1 MSGFLGAA
9 FRSFSGRILGA
20 LSALIAAYSVTSN
33 LSVSN
38 SGLFFLSLG
47 FAIFFS
53 HFLRFGLDNFVLKKC
68 AIYLSDKSHRAFLSV
83 VLVSVLICIAGSL
96 IIYAF
101 LYASDW
107 VVTYGYMKY
116 LLLAYPAAIAAA
128 LLGIIAHS
136 LHASGFVFIG
146 AVTNTSLHYI
156 IFSALV
162 WHFSPDNAAEAIL
175 LFSFACFSA
184 LLVQIATTLFL
195 YTFKGIKISEWTE
208 VQFANVDYQ
217 EIYRTTLPLWM
228 VVIAQQLNQWGAQFI
243 SSVYVAEEELALLA
257 IAMRLALL
265 VPMIL
270 TAVNMVVSPRFA
282 AHYHRGETRKTEEV
296 LAKSLKLLAIVSLL
310 VFFTMV
316 LFGDNVLGIFGGQ
329 YVEAGGLLSILVC
342 GQLINAMTG
351 PSGKLLMM
359 SGFEKDVRTSSM
371 IVAALGLVLAL
382 YLTAR
387 HGVYGAAISTA
398 LTISAQNIAFAYL
411 VKYRLQINLLTIYTS
426 FFNKLKMPT
435 PRK

>member
-1 MSGFLGAA
+1 MGGFLGAA
-9 FRSFSGRILGA
+9 IRSFSGRILGA

-33 LSVSN
+33 LSVGD

-53 HFLRFGLDNFVLKKC
+53 HLLRFGLDNFVLKKC
-68 AIYLSDKSHRAFLSV
+68 AIYLSDRSHRAFLSI
-83 VLVSVLICIAGSL
+83 VLVSVLICVAGSL
-96 IIYAF
+96 IIFAV
-101 LYASDW
+101 LYGSEW
-107 VVTYGYMKY
+107 VITYGYMKY

-128 LLGIIAHS
+128 LLGIVAHS

-156 IFSALV
+156 IFSIFVWYFSPSDATAVIFLFAVACYLALV
-162 WHFSPDNAAEAIL
+162 
-175 LFSFACFSA
+175 
-184 LLVQIATTLFL
+184 VQISIALFL
-195 YTFKGIKISEWTE
+195 YTINGIKFSEWKE
-208 VQFANVDYQ
+208 VQFTNVDYR

-243 SSVYVAEEELALLA
+243 SSVYVSEEDLALLA

-270 TAVNMVVSPRFA
+270 TAVNMVVSPKFA
-282 AHYHRGETRKTEEV
+282 AHYHKGELKETEDV
-296 LAKSLKLLAIVSLL
+296 LAKSLKLLAVVSLL

-316 LFGDNVLGIFGGQ
+316 LFGDAVLGIFGKQ
-329 YVEAGGLLSILVC
+329 YIEAGGLLSILVC

-359 SGFEKDVRTSSM
+359 SGFEKDVRSSSI
-371 IVAALGLVLAL
+371 IVAALGLALAL
-382 YLTAR
+382 YLTSKY
-387 HGVYGAAISTA
+387 GVYGAAISTA
-398 LTISAQNIAFAYL
+398 LTISAQNIAFAFL
-411 VKYRLQINLLTIYTS
+411 VKHRMQIDLLRIYKS
-426 FFNKLKMPT
+426 FF
-435 PRK
+435 R

>member
-1 MSGFLGAA
+1 MRGFLGAA
-9 FRSFSGRILGA
+9 IRSFSGRILGA

-33 LSVSN
+33 LSVSD

-53 HFLRFGLDNFVLKKC
+53 HLLRFGLDNFVLKKC
-68 AIYLSDKSHRAFLSV
+68 AIYLSDSSNRAFLSI
-83 VLVSVLICIAGSL
+83 VLVSALVCIAGSMA
-96 IIYAF
+96 IYVI
-101 LYASDW
+101 LYASGW
-107 VVTYGYMKY
+107 VFSYEYMEY

-156 IFSALV
+156 IFSLFV
-162 WHFSPDNAAEAIL
+162 WQFDPPNAPEAIV
-175 LFSFACFSA
+175 LFTIACFCA
-184 LLVQIATTLFL
+184 LFIQITIALFL
-195 YTFKGIKISEWTE
+195 YTLKGIKFSEWKE
-208 VQFANVDYQ
+208 VQFKNVDYQ
-217 EIYRTTLPLWM
+217 EIYRTTLPLWI
-228 VVIAQQLNQWGAQFI
+228 VVIAQQFNQWGAQFI

-270 TAVNMVVSPRFA
+270 TAVNMVVSPKFA
-282 AHYHRGETRKTEEV
+282 AHYHKGEMKETEEV
-296 LAKSLKLLAIVSLL
+296 LAKSLKLLAIVSLC
-310 VFFTMV
+310 VFLTMV
-316 LFGDNVLGIFGGQ
+316 LFGGDVLGIFGNQ

-359 SGFEKDVRTSSM
+359 SGFEKDVRSSSI
-371 IVAALGLVLAL
+371 IVAAIGVVLAL
-382 YLTAR
+382 YLTAK

-398 LTISAQNIAFAYL
+398 LTISAQNIAFAFL
-411 VKYRLQINLLTIYTS
+411 VKYRLQINLLRIYTN
-426 FFNKLKMPT
+426 FF
-435 PRK
+435 RRA

>member
-1 MSGFLGAA
+1 MRGFLGAA

-20 LSALIAAYSVTSN
+20 LSALVAAYSVTSN
-33 LSVSN
+33 LTVGD

-53 HFLRFGLDNFVLKKC
+53 HLLRFGLDNFVLKKC
-68 AIYLSDKSHRAFLSV
+68 AIYLSDRSYRSFLSI

-96 IIYAF
+96 IIFVA
-101 LYASDW
+101 LYGSEW
-107 VVTYGYMKY
+107 IVTYEYMKY

-156 IFSALV
+156 IFSVFIWHLSPNNATEVIILFAVACYLAL
-162 WHFSPDNAAEAIL
+162 F
-175 LFSFACFSA
+175 
-184 LLVQIATTLFL
+184 VQILIALFL
-195 YTFKGIKISEWTE
+195 YTFKGIEFSEWKE
-208 VQFANVDYQ
+208 VQFSNVDYQ

-243 SSVYVAEEELALLA
+243 SSVYVAEEDLALLA

-270 TAVNMVVSPRFA
+270 TAVNMVVSPKFA
-282 AHYHRGETRKTEEV
+282 AHYHKGELKETEDV
-296 LAKSLKLLAIVSLL
+296 LAKSLKLLAVVSLL
-310 VFFTMV
+310 VFSTMV
-316 LFGDNVLGIFGGQ
+316 LFGDDVLGIFGQQ
-329 YVEAGGLLSILVC
+329 YIEAGVLLSILVC

-359 SGFEKDVRTSSM
+359 SGFEKDVRSSSM
-371 IVAALGLVLAL
+371 IVAALGLALAL
-382 YLTAR
+382 YLTAK
-387 HGVYGAAISTA
+387 HGVYGAAIATA
-398 LTISAQNIAFAYL
+398 LTISAQNIAFAFL
-411 VKYRLQINLLTIYTS
+411 VKYRMRIDLLRIYTS
-426 FFNKLKMPT
+426 FF
-435 PRK
+435 RKP

>member
-20 LSALIAAYSVTSN
+20 LSALIAAYSVTSS
-33 LSVSN
+33 LSIGD

-47 FAIFFS
+47 FVIFFS

-68 AIYLSDKSHRAFLSV
+68 AIYLSDGGYRAFLSI
-83 VLVSVLICIAGSL
+83 VLVSALICVAGSL
-96 IIYAF
+96 IIYAV
-101 LYASDW
+101 LYAFNW
-107 VVTYGYMKY
+107 LINYEYMQY

-156 IFSALV
+156 IFSVFV
-162 WHFSPDNAAEAIL
+162 WHFSPSTATEVIL
-175 LFSFACFSA
+175 LFSVACYFS
-184 LLVQIATTLFL
+184 LFVQIAIAVFL
-195 YTFKGIKISEWTE
+195 YTLKGVKFSEWKE
-208 VQFANVDYQ
+208 VQFTSVDYQ

-243 SSVYVAEEELALLA
+243 SSVYVAEEELAMLA

-282 AHYHRGETRKTEEV
+282 AHFHKGEIKETEEV
-296 LAKSLKLLAIVSLL
+296 LAKSLQLLAIVSLL
-310 VFFTMV
+310 VFFTMI
-316 LFGDNVLGIFGGQ
+316 LFGDNVLGIFGKQ
-329 YVEAGGLLSILVC
+329 YVAASSLLSILVC
-342 GQLINAMTG
+342 GQLVNAMTG
-351 PSGKLLMM
+351 PCGKLLMM
-359 SGFEKDVRTSSM
+359 SGFEKDVRSSSLF
-371 IVAALGLVLAL
+371 VAALGLVLAL
-382 YLTAR
+382 YLTAS
-387 HGVYGAAISTA
+387 HGVYGAALSTA
-398 LTISAQNIAFAYL
+398 LTISAQNIAFAFL
-411 VKYRLQINLLTIYTS
+411 VKFRLRINLLRVYTS
-426 FFNKLKMPT
+426 FF
-435 PRK
+435 R

>member
-9 FRSFSGRILGA
+9 IRSFSGRILGA

-33 LSVSN
+33 LSVSE

-53 HFLRFGLDNFVLKKC
+53 HLLRFGLDNFVLKKC
-68 AIYLSDKSHRAFLSV
+68 AIYLSDGNNRAFLSIV
-83 VLVSVLICIAGSL
+83 VVSAFICIVGSL
-96 IIYAF
+96 IIYVA

-107 VVTYGYMKY
+107 IVTYGYMKY
-116 LLLAYPAAIAAA
+116 LFLAYPAAVAVA
-128 LLGIIAHS
+128 LLGITAHS

-146 AVTNTSLHYI
+146 AATNTSLHYL
-156 IFSALV
+156 IFSIFIWYLTP
-162 WHFSPDNAAEAIL
+162 SNAAEVIL
-175 LFSFACFSA
+175 LFSVACYFS
-184 LLVQIATTLFL
+184 LFVQIAIALFL
-195 YTFKGIKISEWTE
+195 YARKGIKYSEWKKI
-208 VQFANVDYQ
+208 QLNNVDYQ
-217 EIYRTTLPLWM
+217 EIYRTTIPLWM

-243 SSVYVAEEELALLA
+243 SSIHVAEEELALLA

-270 TAVNMVVSPRFA
+270 TAVNMVVSPKFA
-282 AHYHRGETRKTEEV
+282 AHYHKGEIKQTEEV

-316 LFGDNVLGIFGGQ
+316 LFGDDVLSIFGSQ
-329 YVEAGGLLSILVC
+329 YIEAAGLLSILVC

-359 SGFEKDVRTSSM
+359 SGFEKDVRSSS
-371 IVAALGLVLAL
+371 IVVAALGLFLAL
-382 YLTAR
+382 ILTAKY
-387 HGVYGAAISTA
+387 GVYGAAISTA
-398 LTISAQNIAFAYL
+398 LAISAQNIAFAFL
-411 VKYRLQINLLTIYTS
+411 VEYRLQINLLKVYKS
-426 FFNKLKMPT
+426 FF
-435 PRK
+435 R

>member
-33 LSVSN
+33 LSVSD

-47 FAIFFS
+47 FVIFFS
-53 HFLRFGLDNFVLKKC
+53 HLLRFGLDNFVLKKC
-68 AIYLSDKSHRAFLSV
+68 AIYLSDRSYRAFLSI
-83 VLVSVLICIAGSL
+83 VLVSALICIAGSL
-96 IIYAF
+96 IIYAV

-107 VVTYGYMKY
+107 LITYEYMKY
-116 LLLAYPAAIAAA
+116 LLSAYPAAIAVA

-146 AVTNTSLHYI
+146 AATNTSLHYI
-156 IFSALV
+156 IFSIFV
-162 WHFSPDNAAEAIL
+162 WYFVPSNATETILFFSVACYFS
-175 LFSFACFSA
+175 LF
-184 LLVQIATTLFL
+184 VQIAIAVFL
-195 YTFKGIKISEWTE
+195 YTYKEIKLSEWKE
-208 VQFANVDYQ
+208 VQFTNVDYQ

-282 AHYHRGETRKTEEV
+282 AHYHKGEIRETEEI

-310 VFFTMV
+310 VFSTMI
-316 LFGDNVLGIFGGQ
+316 LFGDNVLGIFGKQ
-329 YVEAGGLLSILVC
+329 YMEAASLLSILVC

-359 SGFEKDVRTSSM
+359 SGFEKDVRSSSL

-382 YLTAR
+382 YLTAK
-387 HGVYGAAISTA
+387 HGVYGAALSTA
-398 LTISAQNIAFAYL
+398 LTISAQNIAFAFL
-411 VKYRLQINLLTIYTS
+411 VKHRLQINLLRIYTG
-426 FFNKLKMPT
+426 FF
-435 PRK
+435 R